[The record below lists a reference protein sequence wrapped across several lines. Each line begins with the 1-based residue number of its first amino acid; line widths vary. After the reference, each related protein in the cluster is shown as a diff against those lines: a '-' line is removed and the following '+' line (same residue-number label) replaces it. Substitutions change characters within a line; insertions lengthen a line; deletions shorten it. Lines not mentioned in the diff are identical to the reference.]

1 MSRIVVTGRRTSGP
15 GVSFLIAARLARI
28 RLQSGYLVDT
38 SRSVTMAG
46 MPPLDVSKATP
57 VSSADEL
64 DRWLRDHG
72 ASRGERLVAIYKKAA
87 GRQTVTF
94 DELLDTALC
103 HGWVDTQ
110 TKSIDDQ
117 RYAIRFVPRR
127 PGSNWSAS
135 NRERVLRLRREGR
148 MTPAG
153 EAALPPDL

>member
-1 MSRIVVTGRRTSGP
+1 MS
-15 GVSFLIAARLARI
+15 
-28 RLQSGYLVDT
+28 
-38 SRSVTMAG
+38 
-46 MPPLDVSKATP
+46 PLDASRATP
-57 VSSADEL
+57 VFSAGEF

-72 ASRGERLVAIYKKAA
+72 AAGRERIVAIYKKAS

-127 PGSNWSAS
+127 PGSNWSAA
-135 NRERVLRLRREGR
+135 NRERVRRLRREGR
-148 MTPAG
+148 MSPAG
-153 EAALPPDL
+153 EATLPPDL